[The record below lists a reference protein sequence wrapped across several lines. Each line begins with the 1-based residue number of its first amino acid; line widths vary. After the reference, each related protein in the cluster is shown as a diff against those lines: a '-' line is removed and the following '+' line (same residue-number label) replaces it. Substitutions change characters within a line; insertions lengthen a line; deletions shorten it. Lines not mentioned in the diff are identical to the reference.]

1 MSPRIQKK
9 IHSPADDGTDAP
21 WTPLVKRAKAGSRSA
36 FTALVDIFK
45 DDIFKMIFYRI
56 RTQMDAEDITQEVF
70 MQAFKKLPGLK
81 KPERFK
87 SWLFSIAINRVRD
100 FYRKKRFRSL
110 FQPSDAG
117 NNIQPLDN
125 QIHNQPEA
133 VDELMKQDFWKQI
146 GLILNK
152 LSRMEREVFLLRFL
166 DLLSIKEISTVLKK
180 NESTV
185 KTHLYR
191 ALVKFR
197 KSASTRQLLKE
208 EMP

>member
-1 MSPRIQKK
+1 MSLRIQEKFN
-9 IHSPADDGTDAP
+9 PPEDGTDAP

-36 FTALVDIFK
+36 FSELVDLFK

-81 KPERFK
+81 KADRFK

-110 FQPSDAG
+110 FQPSDIG
-117 NNIQPLDN
+117 NDINLVDT

-133 VDELMKQDFWKQI
+133 VDELIKQDFWKQI
-146 GLILNK
+146 GRMLNK

-197 KSASTRQLLKE
+197 KSASTLQFLKE
-208 EMP
+208 KMP

>member
-1 MSPRIQKK
+1 MSSRIQEKF
-9 IHSPADDGTDAP
+9 HSPADSTDAP

-36 FTALVDIFK
+36 FTELVDLFR

-56 RTQMDAEDITQEVF
+56 RIQMDAEDITQEVF

-81 KPERFK
+81 KTERFK

-110 FQPSDAG
+110 FQASDVV
-117 NNIQPLDN
+117 NDIQPLDT

-146 GLILNK
+146 GLILNM

-166 DLLSIKEISTVLKK
+166 DLLSIKEISTILKK

-197 KSASTRQLLKE
+197 KSDSTHQLLKE
-208 EMP
+208 KMP